1 MRAPVKWRWRLPSV
15 EAAGASAART
25 SSDIRL
31 VRCAHAS
38 CMQQVGVQA
47 CRRARRAP
55 RTLRL
60 ARRLASGGGACSPTA
75 GSVSAAPSAQESK
88 HSAATAGRGVT
99 WLYCPGVRVPYPI
112 LPWCTQVYELMVP
125 LDAPEVLE
133 KTLDVLAQFAF
144 AIRCRPTLNLLR
156 HKAGCAAAGHAE
168 VLEMARGVWR
178 GTRLSSRR
186 LRPTSHVR
194 SQQAGIGA

>member
-1 MRAPVKWRWRLPSV
+1 
-15 EAAGASAART
+15 
-25 SSDIRL
+25 
-31 VRCAHAS
+31 
-38 CMQQVGVQA
+38 
-47 CRRARRAP
+47 
-55 RTLRL
+55 
-60 ARRLASGGGACSPTA
+60 
-75 GSVSAAPSAQESK
+75 
-88 HSAATAGRGVT
+88 
-99 WLYCPGVRVPYPI
+99 
-112 LPWCTQVYELMVP
+112 MVP